1 MEGHD
6 MGRNV
11 TTIVLAALMA
21 LLSAAGCKRA
31 ENSSTQGSDT
41 GMSAPAV
48 AASGAA
54 TAGAS
59 GASQ

>member
-1 MEGHD
+1 MR
-6 MGRNV
+6 RNV
-11 TTIVLAALMA
+11 TTILLAALMA

-54 TAGAS
+54 TGGAS